1 MSQSAPYP
9 AAPGY
14 VPAPVPGKSLGVA
27 GFILSL
33 LGPLTVVGLILSII
47 ALSQSRKV
55 NVKNGLAVAGIVIGS
70 IGTILLALL
79 IIGAIVGAGALL
91 QQCAELGP
99 GVHQVNG
106 VTITCG

>member
-9 AAPGY
+9 VSPGY
-14 VPAPVPGKSLGVA
+14 VPAATPGKSLGIA

-33 LGPLTVVGLILSII
+33 LGPLTVLGLILSIV
-47 ALSQSRKV
+47 ALAQSRKV
-55 NVKNGLAVAGIVIGS
+55 NVKNGFAVAGIVIGS
-70 IGTILLALL
+70 VGTIILVLL
-79 IIGAIVGAGALL
+79 IIAAVVGAGALL

-106 VTITCG
+106 VTYTCG